1 MSQRTRAH
9 TTGAAPRT
17 PPKAKAAKNA
27 AGQHATSATDTAEQ
41 QATEAR
47 LPLVAETL
55 ARTLRAVADEL
66 ERDPALARRIAGAV
80 REAPTDGPS
89 PAAATMGEP
98 SAPAEVVAPPKRPA
112 RAFKPKLITGAGPE
126 LGTGIPDPY
135 ALYATLGE
143 AGLRAALDELRL
155 GTLRAMVREH
165 GLDPSGR
172 ASKQNDAEKLREVI
186 LRAVTTEKRD

>member
-9 TTGAAPRT
+9 TTGGAPRT
-17 PPKAKAAKNA
+17 PPKAKAAKA
-27 AGQHATSATDTAEQ
+27 TATSAKAP
-41 QATEAR
+41 EADVVNQPEADVR
-47 LPLVAETL
+47 LPLAAETL

-89 PAAATMGEP
+89 PTAEAATEP
-98 SAPAEVVAPPKRPA
+98 ATPPKHPA

-126 LGTGIPDPY
+126 LGTGIPDPF

-143 AGLRAALDELRL
+143 TGLRAALDELRL

-186 LRAVTTEKRD
+186 LRAVTTAKR

>member
-1 MSQRTRAH
+1 LSQRTRAH
-9 TTGAAPRT
+9 TTGGAPRT
-17 PPKAKAAKNA
+17 PPKAKATKNA
-27 AGQHATSATDTAEQ
+27 ASQHTTPATDTAEQ
-41 QATEAR
+41 RDTEAR
-47 LPLVAETL
+47 LPLAAETL

-80 REAPTDGPS
+80 RETPTDGPS
-89 PAAATMGEP
+89 PAEAAEEP
-98 SAPAEVVAPPKRPA
+98 ATPPKRPT

-126 LGTGIPDPY
+126 LGTGIPDPF
-135 ALYATLGE
+135 ALYTTLGE

-186 LRAVTTEKRD
+186 LRAVAVAKR